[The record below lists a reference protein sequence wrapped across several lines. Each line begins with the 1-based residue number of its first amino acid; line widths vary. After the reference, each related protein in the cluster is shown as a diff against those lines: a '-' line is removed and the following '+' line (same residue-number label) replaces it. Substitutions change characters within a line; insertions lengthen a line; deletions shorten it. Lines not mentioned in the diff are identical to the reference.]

1 MTPSSGREPMKL
13 AVISALFL
21 ITRPDELIIL
31 PRHTQENMTTSTQ
44 GSTVVYGRL
53 YLSDEDI
60 KDIKDIFQVPYSE
73 MTDKEDEHGMDRDD
87 VEYKKMF
94 AEKTQRMSNLLGG
107 SADKPAPKT
116 HPAKDT
122 STSKEMSE
130 TSLVEPRHQDK

>member
-1 MTPSSGREPMKL
+1 
-13 AVISALFL
+13 
-21 ITRPDELIIL
+21 
-31 PRHTQENMTTSTQ
+31 MTTSTQ

-87 VEYKKMF
+87 AEYKKMF

-107 SADKPAPKT
+107 SADKPAPKI

-122 STSKEMSE
+122 STSKEMGE
-130 TSLVEPRHQDK
+130 TSLVEPRHQDR